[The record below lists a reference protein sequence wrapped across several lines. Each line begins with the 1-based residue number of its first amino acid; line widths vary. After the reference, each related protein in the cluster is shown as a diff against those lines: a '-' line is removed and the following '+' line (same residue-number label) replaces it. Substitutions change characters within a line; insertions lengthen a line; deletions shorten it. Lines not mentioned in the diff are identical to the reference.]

1 MSVIPLSACIITYN
15 EADRIEACIRSL
27 DFCEEI
33 IVIDSGSTDET
44 VTLAESLG
52 AKVMFRKFDGFRSQ
66 KQFAVEQARNDW
78 VICMDADE
86 VVSPQLKASIL
97 ASRSRA
103 FDECSG
109 IRYARRSFYFNR
121 FLGHGIIY
129 PDRVFRLFNR
139 TLAGWHGDREIH
151 EFVVN
156 RGKTGKIRGDL
167 LHYPYRNFDHHIDKM
182 RTYARMMAEH
192 RYSIGAKPSRLKLL
206 TSPIALLIR
215 GLVLRLG
222 FLDSWQGIVFHLVMA
237 FYSMQKE
244 LYLFDLYE
252 LNKKP
257 KIK

>member
-1 MSVIPLSACIITYN
+1 MPVIPLSACIITYN

-33 IVIDSGSTDET
+33 IVVDSGSTDGT
-44 VTLAESLG
+44 VTLAESIG

-103 FDECSG
+103 FDGCSG
-109 IRYARRSFYFNR
+109 IVYARRSFYFNR
-121 FLGHGIIY
+121 FLYHGIISA
-129 PDRVFRLFNR
+129 DCVFRLFNR

-151 EFVVN
+151 EYVVN
-156 RGKTGKIRGDL
+156 RGKSGKVRGHL
-167 LHYPYRNFDHHIDKM
+167 LHYPYRNFGHQIDKN

-192 RYSIGAKPSRLKLL
+192 RYATGAKPSRLKLL
-206 TSPIALLIR
+206 TSPTALLIR
-215 GLVLRLG
+215 GLVFRLG
-222 FLDSWQGIVFHLVMA
+222 FLDGWQGVVYHLVTA

-252 LNKKP
+252 MHKNP
-257 KIK
+257 K